1 MSYMRILSCVFL
13 MLCSLSSFAL
23 GLGEITVR
31 SALNEPLDA
40 SVPLTGVA
48 DIEESELIV
57 RLASQEAFTM
67 AGISRDAV
75 LLELQFTVNLEGTL
89 PVIHITSERSI
100 REPFLNFILDI
111 QSPKAQLLKE
121 FTVLL
126 DPEPLSGK

>member
-1 MSYMRILSCVFL
+1 MNYMRSLSFCLL
-13 MLCSLSSFAL
+13 MLLSLSSFAL

-40 SVPLTGVA
+40 TIPLTGTA
-48 DIEESELIV
+48 DIDESELLV
-57 RLASQEAFTM
+57 RLAAQEAFVA

-75 LLELQFTVNLEGTL
+75 LLELQFAVSLEGAA
-89 PVIHITSERSI
+89 PSIHVTSERSI

-126 DPEPLSGK
+126 DPKP

>member
-1 MSYMRILSCVFL
+1 MNHIRALSFCLL
-13 MLCSLSSFAL
+13 MLSSLSSFAL

-31 SALNEPLDA
+31 SALNEPFDA
-40 SVPLTGVA
+40 TIPLTGAA
-48 DIEESELIV
+48 DIDESELLV
-57 RLASQEAFTM
+57 RLASQEAFAG

-75 LLELQFTVNLEGTL
+75 LLELQFTVSLEGAS
-89 PVIHITSERSI
+89 PSIHVSSERSI

-126 DPEPLSGK
+126 DPKP